1 MDFGLTDTMIKKI
14 GWHLRHFPQVET
26 AILFGSRGKGNFRED
41 SDIDLALKG
50 DGITDDMLH
59 DIQQT
64 LSQTTVPYK
73 FDVVIYD
80 KITDPA
86 LLEHIQQVGKIFYEK
101 KNCAIQHRRY
111 QLFRYSIPVDSQLIL
126 RNRFLKKRE
135 GLLVKVCCGQNE
147 GWGEIAPLP
156 EFSHETLDQAQ
167 AQAIEWLEKWD
178 HSRSCNVKLDLTADL
193 YPSVAFGLSCAL
205 MEMKGRLDDEGNYQT
220 APLCYG
226 DPDELYE
233 LLDQM
238 QGEKVAKVKV
248 GMYEANRD
256 GLIADMLLE
265 AIPDL
270 QLRLDANRSWTP
282 AKAQMFAKYVKPEH
296 RARIQFIEEPC
307 KTREESRQFA
317 AETGINIA
325 WDESVREPDFRVE
338 KEPHLA
344 AIVIKPT
351 LVGSIERCA
360 ELIEQAHALG
370 MKAVISSSI
379 ESSFGLT
386 QLARMA
392 KQYTPN
398 VTPGLDTLDLM
409 DYQVV
414 RTWPGSTLP
423 VVGLDSEFITEVIL
437 D

>member
-1 MDFGLTDTMIKKI
+1 MQK
-14 GWHLRHFPQVET
+14 
-26 AILFGSRGKGNFRED
+26 
-41 SDIDLALKG
+41 
-50 DGITDDMLH
+50 
-59 DIQQT
+59 
-64 LSQTTVPYK
+64 
-73 FDVVIYD
+73 
-80 KITDPA
+80 
-86 LLEHIQQVGKIFYEK
+86 
-101 KNCAIQHRRY
+101 RRY
-111 QLFRYSIPVDSQLIL
+111 SLYRYSIPVDSQLIL

-135 GLLVKVCCGQNE
+135 GLLVKVCCGEHE

-156 EFSHETLDQAQ
+156 EFSLETLDEAQ
-167 AQAIEWLEKWD
+167 AQAIAWLKKWD
-178 HSRSCNVKLDLTADL
+178 EARSCNVKLELTGL

-205 MEMKGRLDDEGNYQT
+205 AEMKEKLGEEGNYQV

-233 LLDQM
+233 PLNQM
-238 QGEKVAKVKV
+238 QGEKVAKIKV

-256 GLIADMLLE
+256 GMIADMLLE

-282 AKAQMFAKYVKPEH
+282 AKAQLFAKYVKPEH
-296 RARIQFIEEPC
+296 RARIQFLEEPC
-307 KTREESRQFA
+307 KTRDESRQFA
-317 AETGINIA
+317 RETGINIA

-344 AIVIKPT
+344 ALVIKPT
-351 LVGSIERCA
+351 LVGSIERCV

-370 MKAVISSSI
+370 IKAVISSSI

-392 KQYTPN
+392 QQYTPN
-398 VTPGLDTLDLM
+398 VTPGLDTLSLM
-409 DYQVV
+409 DYQMV
-414 RTWPGSTLP
+414 RTWPGSDLP
-423 VVGLDSEFITEVIL
+423 LVGLDSEFVTEVKW